1 MKSNELDLHNNEV
14 AKLKKYAVGGS
25 IEDHVEFL
33 YEDYRYVKIQ
43 TKQVTLFVTANER
56 LTFSQSFNH
65 TEAVKV
71 IKFPTPGL
79 VRQILPWETC
89 LFDSIIL
96 LSQESILP
104 AMLEATA
111 VK

>member
-1 MKSNELDLHNNEV
+1 METNELDLHNNKV
-14 AKLKKYAVGGS
+14 ADLKTYGAGS
-25 IEDHVEFL
+25 GRDVEFL
-33 YEDYRYVKIQ
+33 YEDYRYDKIQ
-43 TKQVTLFVTANER
+43 TKQVTLFVTKNER

-89 LFDSIIL
+89 LFDSLIL

-104 AMLEATA
+104 AMWEATA

>member
-1 MKSNELDLHNNEV
+1 M
-14 AKLKKYAVGGS
+14 
-25 IEDHVEFL
+25 EFL
-33 YEDYRYVKIQ
+33 YEDYRYDRIQ
-43 TKQVTLFVTANER
+43 RKEVPLFVTKNER
-56 LTFSQSFNH
+56 LTLSQSFNH
-65 TEAVKV
+65 IEAAKV

-79 VRQILPWETC
+79 VRQILLWETC

-96 LSQESILP
+96 LSEESILP